1 MYRDVQKKVMM
12 MMVKEGLR
20 RDEMKCEFG
29 ETKVII
35 ESEPLNQG
43 GKTLN
48 NFNTETR

>member
-1 MYRDVQKKVMM
+1 M
-12 MMVKEGLR
+12 MMVEGGLR
-20 RDEMKCEFG
+20 RDVMRVWRDKCD
-29 ETKVII
+29 VI